1 MLQDEEDI
9 YVLEES
15 DDSVDAMDAIIEI
28 VEEVK
33 SLKKKWKN
41 TKKQRT
47 NLVKKNQYELNA
59 MIQQHQD
66 NLKELRRK
74 YMREINK
81 MESDQEKQRKEQME
95 RNEAEFDSIVVR
107 EAEERRSVEEAT
119 RTVRVSLKRKLEGEE
134 SVAPEC
140 PLCMVLMTPPKQIYQ
155 CPEGHLVCSDCRPQ
169 VRDNLC
175 ASCRSPQGYSS
186 RCRYIE
192 DVVKKKMQGQQQDN
206 SNLYVD

>member
-1 MLQDEEDI
+1 
-9 YVLEES
+9 
-15 DDSVDAMDAIIEI
+15 MDAIIEI

-59 MIQQHQD
+59 MIQQHKD

-107 EAEERRSVEEAT
+107 EAEERRSLEEAI

-140 PLCMVLMTPPKQIYQ
+140 PVCMHNGEFPMGVGHRVENGWGLTKVAVVLLNGLIW
-155 CPEGHLVCSDCRPQ
+155 
-169 VRDNLC
+169 
-175 ASCRSPQGYSS
+175 
-186 RCRYIE
+186 
-192 DVVKKKMQGQQQDN
+192 
-206 SNLYVD
+206 